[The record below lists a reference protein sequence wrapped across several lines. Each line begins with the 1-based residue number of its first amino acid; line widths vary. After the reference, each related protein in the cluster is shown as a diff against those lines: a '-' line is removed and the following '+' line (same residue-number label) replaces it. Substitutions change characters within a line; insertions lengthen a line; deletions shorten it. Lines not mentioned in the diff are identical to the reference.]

1 MGGKNQLDGGG
12 KRKKYTNYL
21 MTWLTLPTFSWTEG
35 LCLAGKAKCKGLL
48 MDVINYVSIGSL
60 VNISR
65 WGWGGG
71 VRGDERLF
79 FTLPTRGWQEV
90 RGGVAFGELF
100 PAVGEGGSQRA
111 RLKLFC
117 IRQLQFPG
125 VKILLIFWIIFLV
138 AAKTYA
144 PFPSTGRKKPNW
156 FAGFVFFCLFV
167 SFWYVL

>member
-1 MGGKNQLDGGG
+1 M
-12 KRKKYTNYL
+12 
-21 MTWLTLPTFSWTEG
+21 
-35 LCLAGKAKCKGLL
+35 
-48 MDVINYVSIGSL
+48 
-60 VNISR
+60 
-65 WGWGGG
+65 
-71 VRGDERLF
+71 RGDERLF

-90 RGGVAFGELF
+90 RRGVAFGELF

-144 PFPSTGRKKPNW
+144 PFPSTGRKKPN
-156 FAGFVFFCLFV
+156 
-167 SFWYVL
+167 